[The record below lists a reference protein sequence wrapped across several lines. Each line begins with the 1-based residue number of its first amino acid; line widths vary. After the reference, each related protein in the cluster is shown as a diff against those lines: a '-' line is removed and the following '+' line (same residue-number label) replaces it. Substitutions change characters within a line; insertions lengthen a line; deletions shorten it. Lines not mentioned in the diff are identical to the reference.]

1 MSGCTGCGGCASGCG
16 GCQSH
21 VLLLTEAEIRLLRRF
36 GDLAFLPAACTRTNE
51 TPVYLSDLGGRAEI
65 SAAILALQVKR
76 LISVD
81 FALPLQGFDYAGYED
96 YPVRGSMALTAAG
109 QEALDSPEHPGL
121 RGIKTKKDVPDGT
134 SFLFLLPSGGV
145 VIWTWL
151 LMWSMQ

>member
-1 MSGCTGCGGCASGCG
+1 MKHEKKQAPRFAKWLAKAAAAYLFFFLTGLLMGLVPAGSLGLSGPAFFSLRMCWM
-16 GCQSH
+16 
-21 VLLLTEAEIRLLRRF
+21 LLGPVYVTLVARLI
-36 GDLAFLPAACTRTNE
+36 LAFLPAACTRTNE

-109 QEALDSPEHPGL
+109 QEALDSLNIQGCGE
-121 RGIKTKKDVPDGT
+121 
-134 SFLFLLPSGGV
+134 
-145 VIWTWL
+145 
-151 LMWSMQ
+151 

>member
-1 MSGCTGCGGCASGCG
+1 MSGCTGCGSCASGCG

-36 GDLAFLPAACTRTNE
+36 GLSGRSFIPMLIGELAFLPAACTRTNE

-81 FALPLQGFDYAGYED
+81 FALPLQGFDYAEYED

-109 QEALDSPEHPGL
+109 QEALDSLNIQGCGE
-121 RGIKTKKDVPDGT
+121 
-134 SFLFLLPSGGV
+134 
-145 VIWTWL
+145 
-151 LMWSMQ
+151 